1 MSFQDAEA
9 RYIKKYRRKFKGRP
23 YGAIEHIVVDSTA
36 YANLK
41 HSSVRL
47 LNIIVRQLTATNN
60 GHLQATWS
68 YCRKKGM
75 GSENTLRLA
84 IKDLIKNQLIFRTRS
99 RGANQ
104 RPALYAVTWLTI
116 KEKDGLFL
124 DAFLK
129 DGFLQIKNT
138 TPKKLMVK
146 PTKNCC
152 LRSEKDENQSINTP

>member
-60 GHLQATWS
+60 GRLQATWS
-68 YCRKKGM
+68 YCRKK
-75 GSENTLRLA
+75 
-84 IKDLIKNQLIFRTRS
+84 
-99 RGANQ
+99 
-104 RPALYAVTWLTI
+104 
-116 KEKDGLFL
+116 
-124 DAFLK
+124 
-129 DGFLQIKNT
+129 
-138 TPKKLMVK
+138 
-146 PTKNCC
+146 
-152 LRSEKDENQSINTP
+152 